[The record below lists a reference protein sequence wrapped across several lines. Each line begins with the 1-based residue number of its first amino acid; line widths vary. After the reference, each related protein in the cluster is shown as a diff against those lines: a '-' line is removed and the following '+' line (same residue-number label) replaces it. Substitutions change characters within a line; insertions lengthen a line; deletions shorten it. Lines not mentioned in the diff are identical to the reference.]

1 MFGVRKK
8 PPRSYLGP
16 AVVQPGLVRARV
28 AALQSAALGLV
39 AMAAQPPLPPVVV
52 GAVGLPPPPVVEV
65 REQEVP
71 LGVPI
76 RVPAQGLRSRTASQ

>member
-1 MFGVRKK
+1 
-8 PPRSYLGP
+8 
-16 AVVQPGLVRARV
+16 
-28 AALQSAALGLV
+28 
-39 AMAAQPPLPPVVV
+39 
-52 GAVGLPPPPVVEV
+52 LPPPPVVEV